1 MNDTQTHGPD
11 HVEMNPDPAA
21 FAHWPDGLYQEML
34 QSRDNGCVG
43 SVLVS
48 ETPGMRV
55 WHLHIA
61 PGKRCGFHRH
71 VNRYFWTAMVPGKAR
86 GYFSSGEIRDV
97 EHYKGETRH
106 FDYGKDDEML
116 HAVENI
122 GDTELIFTTVEFID
136 GPNAPLPV
144 PDHVRLSPPTTAH

>member
-1 MNDTQTHGPD
+1 MTDTVAHGPD
-11 HVEMNPDPAA
+11 HVEMNPDPTA
-21 FAHWPDGLYQEML
+21 FAHWPKGLYEEML

-43 SVLVS
+43 SILVS
-48 ETPGMRV
+48 ETPTMRV

-86 GYFSSGEIRDV
+86 GYFSSGEVRDV
-97 EHYKGETRH
+97 EHFKGETRH

-122 GDTELIFTTVEFID
+122 GDSELIFTTVEFID
-136 GPNAPLPV
+136 GPNKPLPI
-144 PDHVRLSPPTTAH
+144 PDGMRLNAPETAH

>member
-1 MNDTQTHGPD
+1 MSKPQIHGPD
-11 HVEMNPDPAA
+11 HVEMNTDPAA
-21 FAHWPDGLYQEML
+21 FAHWPEGLYEEML

-48 ETPGMRV
+48 ETPLMRV

-61 PGKRCGFHRH
+61 PGKRCSFHRH

-106 FDYGKDDEML
+106 FDYGVGDEML

-136 GPNAPLPV
+136 GPNAPLAI
-144 PDHVRLSPPTTAH
+144 PDEMRLEAPTTTH